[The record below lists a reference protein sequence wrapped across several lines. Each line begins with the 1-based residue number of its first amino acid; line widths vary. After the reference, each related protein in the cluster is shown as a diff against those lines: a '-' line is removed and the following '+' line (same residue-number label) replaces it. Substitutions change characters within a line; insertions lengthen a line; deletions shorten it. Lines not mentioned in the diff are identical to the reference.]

1 MGVGCR
7 CGGGGDV
14 DGAEDSSV
22 EGSMSRAA
30 AGEATFGGEGPTSDA
45 TAAADDVDEACKG
58 RDGRRRRITVTE

>member
-1 MGVGCR
+1 MVGVGCR

-30 AGEATFGGEGPTSDA
+30 AGEATFGGGPTSDA

-58 RDGRRRRITVTE
+58 RDGRRITVTE

>member
-14 DGAEDSSV
+14 DGTEDSSV

-58 RDGRRRRITVTE
+58 RDRRRITVTE

>member
-30 AGEATFGGEGPTSDA
+30 AGEATFGGGPTSDA
-45 TAAADDVDEACKG
+45 TAAADDVDEACEG
-58 RDGRRRRITVTE
+58 RDGRRITVTE